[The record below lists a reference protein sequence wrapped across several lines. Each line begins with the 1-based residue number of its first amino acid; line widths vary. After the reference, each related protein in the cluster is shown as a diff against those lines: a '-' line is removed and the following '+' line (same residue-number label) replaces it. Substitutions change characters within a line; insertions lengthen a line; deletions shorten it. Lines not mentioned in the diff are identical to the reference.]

1 MKIEHLAIW
10 TVDLERLKSF
20 YIKYFG
26 AKAGGKYKNPA
37 TGFESYFLAFSSGSR
52 LELMSKPDLA
62 AGASAAGKHAGLAHF
77 AVSAGGREDVVRLT
91 DILRDDGFTVA
102 SAPRVTGDGY
112 FESQVLDPDGNLIEI
127 TIGKLDRLT

>member
-10 TVDLERLKSF
+10 TEDLERLKAF
-20 YIKYFG
+20 YVKYFG
-26 AKAGGKYKNPA
+26 AAAGGKYKNPA

-52 LELMSKPDLA
+52 LELMSVPDLT
-62 AGASAAGKHAGLAHF
+62 GASTAGKRAGLAHF
-77 AVSAGGREDVVRLT
+77 AVSVGGREDVVRLT

-127 TIGKLDRLT
+127 TI